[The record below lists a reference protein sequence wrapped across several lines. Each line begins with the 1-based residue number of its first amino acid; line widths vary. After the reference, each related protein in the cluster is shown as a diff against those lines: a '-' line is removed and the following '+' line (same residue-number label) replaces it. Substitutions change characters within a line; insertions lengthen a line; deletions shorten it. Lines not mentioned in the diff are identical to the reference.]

1 MIRRTQPSR
10 VRGLVAVGTAFVL
23 LAGSAM
29 VIAQP
34 ASQPAGQPAGE
45 APAQPEQRQPRPQ
58 GQPGERPQRGPGGR
72 EGGPGGPGG
81 GGAARDFNSVES
93 GMKGLRQGMRQI
105 RELVADPAKKEEAL
119 QMIGLMQRAA
129 VAAKNSK
136 PEHMKEG
143 ASPDD
148 YRREMIKLVTM
159 LLELETNVLDGKTE
173 EANALIGKLGE
184 FRDSS
189 HEKFGEGN

>member
-10 VRGLVAVGTAFVL
+10 VRGLAVVGTAFVL

-29 VIAQP
+29 VIA
-34 ASQPAGQPAGE
+34 QPAGQPAGE

-58 GQPGERPQRGPGGR
+58 GQPGERPQRGPG
-72 EGGPGGPGG
+72 GG

-119 QMIGLMQRAA
+119 QLVGTMQRAA
-129 VAAKNSK
+129 IAAKNSK

-173 EANALIGKLGE
+173 EANALIAKLGE